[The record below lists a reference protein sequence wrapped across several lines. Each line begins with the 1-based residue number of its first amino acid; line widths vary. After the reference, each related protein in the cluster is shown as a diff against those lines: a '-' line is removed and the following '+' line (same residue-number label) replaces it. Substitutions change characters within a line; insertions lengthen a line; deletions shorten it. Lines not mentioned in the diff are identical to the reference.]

1 MIDNNIKSNISQG
14 EELEELIAQLTQN
27 GMQIK
32 IDKNDLDY
40 LYHANAILKRRII
53 SFPHF
58 SETRIDSIIREMNS
72 YSNICYKDYNKVILY
87 IATSSKNPLQMDE
100 MNQIVSLISGYF
112 TSDTECIWGMA
123 TDEKLEDKLLVI
135 IVCSN

>member
-1 MIDNNIKSNISQG
+1 
-14 EELEELIAQLTQN
+14 
-27 GMQIK
+27 MQIK

-72 YSNICYKDYNKVILY
+72 YSNICHKDYNKVILY
-87 IATSSKNPLQMDE
+87 MATSSKNPLQMDE

>member
-40 LYHANAILKRRII
+40 LYHANAILRGCRLILRIQ
-53 SFPHF
+53 
-58 SETRIDSIIREMNS
+58 
-72 YSNICYKDYNKVILY
+72 YL
-87 IATSSKNPLQMDE
+87 
-100 MNQIVSLISGYF
+100 
-112 TSDTECIWGMA
+112 
-123 TDEKLEDKLLVI
+123 
-135 IVCSN
+135 

>member
-27 GMQIK
+27 GMHIK

-100 MNQIVSLISGYF
+100 MNQIVSLIR
-112 TSDTECIWGMA
+112 
-123 TDEKLEDKLLVI
+123 
-135 IVCSN
+135 VC

>member
-1 MIDNNIKSNISQG
+1 M
-14 EELEELIAQLTQN
+14 
-27 GMQIK
+27 
-32 IDKNDLDY
+32 
-40 LYHANAILKRRII
+40 
-53 SFPHF
+53 
-58 SETRIDSIIREMNS
+58 
-72 YSNICYKDYNKVILY
+72 
-87 IATSSKNPLQMDE
+87 ATSSKNPLQMDE

>member
-40 LYHANAILKRRII
+40 LMQYLKEESFHFHILVKRG
-53 SFPHF
+53 
-58 SETRIDSIIREMNS
+58 
-72 YSNICYKDYNKVILY
+72 L
-87 IATSSKNPLQMDE
+87 
-100 MNQIVSLISGYF
+100 IVSF
-112 TSDTECIWGMA
+112 V
-123 TDEKLEDKLLVI
+123 K
-135 IVCSN
+135 

>member
-40 LYHANAILKRRII
+40 LYHACDMM
-53 SFPHF
+53 
-58 SETRIDSIIREMNS
+58 IDSIIREMNS
-72 YSNICYKDYNKVILY
+72 YINICHKDYNKVILY